1 MTHRHLLS
9 GLSCAAL
16 ALACA
21 PQVQVSTKEPI
32 VINVNIKHE
41 ILIRVE
47 NDVDDL
53 INDSELF
60 GDLEEEDPGEVS
72 SEGES
77 E

>member
-32 VINVNIKHE
+32 VINVNIQHE

-47 NDVDDL
+47 SDVENLLDDS
-53 INDSELF
+53 DLF
-60 GDLEEEDPGEVS
+60 GDLLDEEDV
-72 SEGES
+72 SEGDDR
-77 E
+77 